1 MIFLGLEPAILNS
14 IEIKGLNVTIS
25 YTQSGVY
32 EKNIL
37 CFTNESNFPDCP
49 DDLILT
55 TTQIN
60 YDLKKYLTH
69 GQIYKFQILTIG
81 FDKNDTNETSN
92 SIENKK
98 TGLLKHYFKISV

>member
-1 MIFLGLEPAILNS
+1 MIFLELEPAILNS
-14 IEIKGLNVTIS
+14 IEINGLNVTIN
-25 YTQSGVY
+25 YTQSGAY

-37 CFTNESNFPDCP
+37 CFTNESSFCCP

-55 TTQIN
+55 TTQIK

-81 FDKNDTNETSN
+81 FDKNDINETSN
-92 SIENKK
+92 SIEDKK
-98 TGLLKHYFKISV
+98 TGLLKHVF